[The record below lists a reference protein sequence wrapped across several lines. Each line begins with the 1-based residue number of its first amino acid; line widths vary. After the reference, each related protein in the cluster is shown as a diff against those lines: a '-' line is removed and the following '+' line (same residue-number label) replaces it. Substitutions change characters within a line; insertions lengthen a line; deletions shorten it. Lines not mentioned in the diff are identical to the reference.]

1 MSFIDSWRVEV
12 DGVNQTEALSKY
24 LINISVTDKEGQ
36 TADSCSMTLDDTNGS
51 LKLPRMGARISV
63 RFKGVLI
70 FKGALDAPKS
80 SGSKSSG
87 RVLKVTAKSVA
98 NQEKAKEP
106 QTIHGDDQTLGD
118 FMGKLAKNAGFDLI
132 IDDELASQFRNY
144 WSADAKSFLAFGE
157 QIANEL
163 NGTFKVRD
171 DKAVL
176 AKRGNSKAP
185 NGGELPTIE
194 AAYGQNLVSWNVT
207 PAQPRPIYSQTKV
220 RYFERS
226 EAKVKEVVETHD
238 DSDDKVTRMIRT
250 LAPDKAQA
258 KEIAKA
264 RGGEQERQKG
274 EGSVVIEP
282 EPSAQ
287 VEGLIK
293 LSGCRAGVD
302 GTYRI
307 TEITHSGSK
316 SAGNK
321 TQIQF
326 KEPQGGAGIDAR

>member
-1 MSFIDSWRVEV
+1 MGFFDKWDVLV
-12 DGVNQTEALSKY
+12 DGVSQKESLSNY
-24 LINISVTDKEGQ
+24 LIDISVTDKEGQ
-36 TADSCSMTLDDTNGS
+36 TADSCSMTLDDSNGQ
-51 LKLPRMGARISV
+51 LKLPRIGARLV
-63 RFKGVLI
+63 VKFMGVLV

-80 SGSKSSG
+80 SGGKNQG
-87 RVLKVTAKSVA
+87 RLLKVMAKSVA

-106 QTIHGDDQTLGD
+106 QTLHGDDQTLGD
-118 FMGKLAKNAGFDLI
+118 FMGRMAEKAGFDLTV
-132 IDDELASQFRNY
+132 DDELASHFRNY

-157 QIANEL
+157 QIAREL
-163 NGTFKVRD
+163 NATFKVRD

-176 AKRGNSKAP
+176 AKRGNGKSPSGAD
-185 NGGELPTIE
+185 LPTIE
-194 AAYGQNLVSWNVT
+194 AVYGKNLVSWNVT
-207 PAQPRPIYSQTKV
+207 PAQPRPVFAKTAV
-220 RYFERS
+220 RYFDRA

-238 DSDDKVTRMIRT
+238 TSDDKVARMIRT

-264 RGGEQERQKG
+264 RGGEQDRQKG

-316 SAGNK
+316 NPGNK

-326 KEPQGGAGIDAR
+326 KEPQDGAGIDSR